1 MKTEDR
7 TYYPGRIE
15 SQPYTMERTS
25 AHTNPTNEEKG
36 KIEAKENTAESY
48 VVEDD
53 DHYAG

>member
-25 AHTNPTNEEKG
+25 AHVNPVDDEKETLES
-36 KIEAKENTAESY
+36 KQSKEESY
-48 VVEDD
+48 AIEGD